1 MKKDVSYTYMSYKT
15 IYIYLSLFVF
25 VSKVNIFSLY
35 KDNMHLL
42 IYDLSRWRMVH
53 LIRPAQPLGPF
64 QRSYTLAVK
73 PGPNS
78 ITLGPS
84 RGKMRVQCVVPIAK
98 KYD

>member
-35 KDNMHLL
+35 KDNRHLL

-53 LIRPAQPLGPF
+53 LIRPV
-64 QRSYTLAVK
+64 AVK

>member
-53 LIRPAQPLGPF
+53 LIRLAQPLGTLSEELYTSG
-64 QRSYTLAVK
+64 QTRS
-73 PGPNS
+73 
-78 ITLGPS
+78 
-84 RGKMRVQCVVPIAK
+84 
-98 KYD
+98 

>member
-25 VSKVNIFSLY
+25 VSKVNMFSLY

-53 LIRPAQPLGPF
+53 LIRPAQPLGTLSEELYTSG
-64 QRSYTLAVK
+64 QTRS
-73 PGPNS
+73 
-78 ITLGPS
+78 
-84 RGKMRVQCVVPIAK
+84 
-98 KYD
+98 